1 VADHIRDEVFR
12 HIDGVLAEHNGEPEQ
27 EKRLAGLRR
36 LRADLERLPAE
47 HEAWQRAAAAFRR
60 FSEAKRFALA
70 GETGARYV
78 PDALRDEA
86 YMWAAL
92 TGAFD
97 HHHTVAEDAVDFL
110 GQVAGAC
117 DEVRENWTPG
127 ELTLTHNPRPELE

>member
-1 VADHIRDEVFR
+1 LAAHIRDEVFC
-12 HIDGVLAEHNGEPEQ
+12 HIDGVLAEHKGEPEQ
-27 EKRLAGLRR
+27 GKRLVGLRR

-70 GETGARYV
+70 GDTGARYV

-97 HHHTVAEDAVDFL
+97 HHHTLAEDAVEFL

-117 DEVRENWTPG
+117 DEVRQNWTSAEGTP
-127 ELTLTHNPRPELE
+127 THNPSLELE